1 MAEQPQ
7 AKGAPTTELGTS
19 GFSAFGGIVSQEFLP
34 ELRGL
39 RGRRVYQEM
48 ADNDPII
55 GGMLFAIEMAYR
67 KTEPVVEPGGETPA
81 DVEAA
86 EFLTSCI
93 ADLSHTWADFMSDVV
108 TQFRYGWAWFETVY
122 KRREGPEG
130 ETPSLFDDG
139 RVGWRKFAYR
149 DQNTLE
155 RWDFDPKGGLQG
167 MIQRPPA
174 GAPGA
179 SGGLASIT
187 IPIGRSLHFKTA
199 HAGGNPE
206 GRSILRSAYTAWY
219 YRKNL
224 QAIEGIS
231 LERLGAGI
239 PVMKLPAGAT
249 DADFAEA
256 KAVIRRFKVD
266 EQMGFTLPA
275 GWDLDI
281 AFGTGRNVGEAFEAP
296 ITRYRAEIM
305 VSVLAQFILLGL
317 DKVGS
322 YALSQTHRDIFQ
334 VALEGWLRGI
344 EAVINRFAVPRLFA
358 FNAFPGITALPQI
371 SLGKIGDR
379 NVDLMITALKELVP
393 AGVLT
398 VDEALEAAVREAV
411 GLPELTKP
419 AEGRPAPDTGSES
432 FAAYDA
438 R

>member
-1 MAEQPQ
+1 MAEPQP
-7 AKGAPTTELGTS
+7 AKGAPTTELGAA

-48 ADNDPII
+48 ADNDPVI

-67 KTEPVVEPGGETPA
+67 KTAPTVVPGGETPA
-81 DVEAA
+81 DAEAA
-86 EFLTSCI
+86 AFLTTCI
-93 ADLSHTWADFMSDVV
+93 GDMSHTWADFLSDVV

-122 KRREGPEG
+122 KRREGPDG
-130 ETPSLFDDG
+130 DCASLYDDG
-139 RVGWRKFAYR
+139 RIGWRKLAYR
-149 DQNTLE
+149 DQNTME
-155 RWDFDPKGGLQG
+155 RWEFDEKGGLQG

-174 GAPGA
+174 GVPGGT
-179 SGGLASIT
+179 GGVTSVT
-187 IPIGRSLHFKTA
+187 IPITRSLHFKTA

-239 PVMKLPAGAT
+239 PVIKLPEGYT
-249 DADFAEA
+249 DADKTEA
-256 KAVIRRFKVD
+256 QSVIRRFKVD
-266 EQMGFTLPA
+266 EQMGFTLPP
-275 GWDLDI
+275 GWDLTI

-317 DKVGS
+317 DKAGS
-322 YALSQTHRDIFQ
+322 WALSRTHRDIFQ
-334 VALEGWLRGI
+334 VALQGWLVGI
-344 EAVINRFAVPRLFA
+344 EEVLNRYAVPRLFG
-358 FNAFPGITALPQI
+358 FNAFPGISALPTI
-371 SLGKIGDR
+371 SLGEIGDQ
-379 NVDLMITALKELVP
+379 NIDLLISALEKLVP

-398 VDEALEAAVREAV
+398 VDDVLEGAVREAL
-411 GLPELTKP
+411 GLPALTKP
-419 AEGRPAPDTGSES
+419 VEGRPAPDTGTES
-432 FAAYDA
+432 FADYDA